1 MPVTNASTLT
11 LVRSLTPLLSL
22 FSFFFPLPHITATT
36 SGSQITWDSRSQ
48 LVNGHYMYIYDSPSC
63 NYCHVSFTDRNYYPV
78 TIPGDQF
85 YINFNAQVCARAL
98 VHLCVRRL
106 P

>member
-1 MPVTNASTLT
+1 M
-11 LVRSLTPLLSL
+11 
-22 FSFFFPLPHITATT
+22 PHITATT

-85 YINFNAQVCARAL
+85 YINFNAQVRARAL
-98 VHLCVRRL
+98 VRLCVRRL